1 MNQEISRYI
10 VLCKSS
16 NFFGSAGSGQLWVTK
31 LYQKGANG
39 TCYEIPLHEIN
50 LTFVHLISKAYFLAN
65 FGVYCEKLT
74 IRKIGM
80 DK

>member
-16 NFFGSAGSGQLWVTK
+16 DFFGSAGSGQLWVTK

-39 TCYEIPLHEIN
+39 ICYEIPLYETN
-50 LTFVHLISKAYFLAN
+50 STFVHIVLKAYF
-65 FGVYCEKLT
+65 
-74 IRKIGM
+74 
-80 DK
+80 